1 MSLAALDHDRRNKH
15 PRMLTE
21 LERERLEEYIDAIHY
36 SSRYSD
42 DEYEYR
48 HVQLPKDMVKRIP
61 KDYFDPSKGTLKL
74 LWEEEW
80 RGLGITQVIDSRP
93 CNST

>member
-1 MSLAALDHDRRNKH
+1 
-15 PRMLTE
+15 MLTDN
-21 LERERLEEYIDAIHY
+21 ERERLDEFVDAIHY

-42 DEYEYR
+42 NEFEYR
-48 HVQLPKDMVKRIP
+48 HVQLPKDMIKRIP

-80 RGLGITQVIDSRP
+80 RGLGITQ
-93 CNST
+93 